1 MLENERLNKQW
12 ARSIMRFVII
22 FVSIIFLGEVLTAV
36 YKFSNNLVDESTFY
50 YVMHSI
56 VLPTALNFYFIV
68 IAFSLLSIKKI
79 NNKFKSMVPIFAM
92 FVICINFLA
101 FHHKSPVS
109 IVCLLLPTVLS
120 IQYSDTKTTKDV
132 ALICSFFSI
141 LVSGIILLFN
151 FDELTFDLMI
161 NSSLSLIFV
170 LGIIYILF
178 CMSKIESEKTKLLVN
193 SLKERNYY
201 RNKST
206 IDTLT
211 KCNNNAAYRSKMD
224 SNMHKHNN
232 MCLAIIDIDKFKNV
246 NDTYGHANGDVVLKY
261 LGSLLNKMNS
271 DEIFTARYGGEEFTI
286 LFYNHTPEQAKKVME
301 KLKLKFT
308 KHVFPELN
316 NTTCSFSCGIAKELK
331 NDKAVEIFKKA
342 DSALYQ
348 AKNNGRNQVIVYEVD
363 E

>member
-1 MLENERLNKQW
+1 MLENEKLNKQW
-12 ARSIMRFVII
+12 AKSIMRFII
-22 FVSIIFLGEVLTAV
+22 LFVLIIFLGEVLTAV
-36 YKFSNNLVDESTFY
+36 YKFSNNLVEQSPTY
-50 YVMHSI
+50 YVMYSV
-56 VLPTALNFYFIV
+56 VLPTALNFYYITV
-68 IAFSLLSIKKI
+68 AFHLLSIKKI
-79 NNKFKSMVPIFAM
+79 NNRIKSLIPIVAM
-92 FVICINFLA
+92 FVICISFLA
-101 FHHKSPVS
+101 FHHRSPVS
-109 IVCLLLPTVLS
+109 IVCLLLPIVLT

-132 ALICSFFSI
+132 AIICSFVSI
-141 LVSGIILLFN
+141 LVSGIILLLN
-151 FDELTFDLMI
+151 FDYLDFDLVI
-161 NSSLSLIFV
+161 NSSLSLLFV
-170 LGIIYILF
+170 LGITYILF

-211 KCNNNAAYRSKMD
+211 KCHNNAAYRSKMD

-286 LFYNHTPEQAKKVME
+286 LFYNHTPEQAKKVMD
-301 KLKLKFT
+301 KLRVRFG

-342 DSALYQ
+342 DSALYE
-348 AKNNGRNQVIVYEVD
+348 AKNNGRNQVIIYEVD